1 VAAERQLR
9 NDDACSEHD
18 CYGREKDAGCANSSA
33 IGATE
38 DVLSSRPA
46 SPGGRGFGSQ
56 RPPTEYRLER
66 LSNGQRLIT
75 EKLDHLRSVCLG
87 FWIPAG
93 SRDEEFSLAGA
104 THFIEHLLFK
114 GSSKYTAEEIA
125 QVFDTLGG
133 ELNASTSREYVVV
146 YGRFLDDQL
155 PVAMDVMCDMLLTPT
170 FADLDR
176 EREVVLEEIAMVEDS
191 PQDLIHDILAEV
203 VLDGH
208 PLAHPIL
215 GTRES
220 IGGVSEEEVRAY
232 HQRRFQFGDMVVSA
246 AGNIDHERL
255 RGLLV
260 GRRESADGKHPT
272 RPVLQPAMTPRR
284 SFLSKETEQMHVCLG
299 GVGMARSDERRFQ
312 LSVLDSLFGG
322 SLSSRLFQEVRE
334 KRGLVYSVYSF
345 SSLYEETGL
354 SGIYFG
360 CRPERLQTVMET
372 VGRELVRLVTEPVP
386 ADELQRAKEHLK
398 GRTILGLEST
408 SSRMTRLG
416 KGVLTNTEILSED
429 ELARRIEAVTSEQVM
444 ELASEVYR
452 PAALSVV
459 GIGADEARFAEAVP
473 EDGLAGLM

>member
-1 VAAERQLR
+1 MST
-9 NDDACSEHD
+9 D
-18 CYGREKDAGCANSSA
+18 
-33 IGATE
+33 
-38 DVLSSRPA
+38 
-46 SPGGRGFGSQ
+46 
-56 RPPTEYRLER
+56 EYRLEE

-75 EKLDHLRSVCLG
+75 EKLDHLRSVCVG
-87 FWIPAG
+87 FWMPAG
-93 SRDEEFSLAGA
+93 SRDEPDPLVGT

-114 GSSKYTAEEIA
+114 GSSKFTAEEIA

-155 PVAMDVMCDMLLTPT
+155 PVALDVMTDMLLTPT
-170 FADLDR
+170 FTDLDR

-191 PQDLIHDILAEV
+191 PQDLIHDVLAEV

-220 IGGVSEEEVRAY
+220 ISGASEEDIRAY
-232 HQRRFQFGDMVVSA
+232 HRKLFRFSDMVVAA
-246 AGNIDHERL
+246 AGNIDHDRL
-255 RGLLV
+255 SGLLV
-260 GRRESADGKHPT
+260 ERQSTSDRNN
-272 RPVLQPAMTPRR
+272 PRR
-284 SFLSKETEQMHVCLG
+284 TPVGPQMAPRRHFLSKETEQMHVCLG
-299 GVGMARSDERRFQ
+299 GIGMARNDDRRFQ

-345 SSLYEETGL
+345 SSMYKETGL
-354 SGIYFG
+354 SGLYFG
-360 CRPERLQTVMET
+360 CRPERLGAVMET
-372 VGRELVRLVTEPVP
+372 VGRELVRLVREPVP

-398 GRTILGLEST
+398 GRMILGLEST

-416 KGVLTNTEILSED
+416 KGVITETEILSLD
-429 ELARRIEAVTSEQVM
+429 ELAKRIEAVTSEQVL
-444 ELASEVYR
+444 ELAAEVYR

-459 GIGADEARFAEAVP
+459 GIGADESRFAEAVP
-473 EDGLAGLM
+473 EDCLAGLA

>member
-1 VAAERQLR
+1 V
-9 NDDACSEHD
+9 
-18 CYGREKDAGCANSSA
+18 
-33 IGATE
+33 
-38 DVLSSRPA
+38 PA
-46 SPGGRGFGSQ
+46 D
-56 RPPTEYRLER
+56 EYRLEQ
-66 LSNGQRLIT
+66 LPNGQRLIT

-93 SRDEEFSLAGA
+93 SRDEPAPLVGT

-114 GSSKYTAEEIA
+114 GSSRYTAEEIA

-155 PVAMDVMCDMLLTPT
+155 PVAMDVMTDMLLTPT

-191 PQDLIHDILAEV
+191 PQDLIHDVLAEV

-215 GTRES
+215 GTRETIS
-220 IGGVSEEEVRAY
+220 GASEEAIRAY
-232 HQRRFQFGDMVVSA
+232 HHERFRFSDMVVAA
-246 AGNIDHERL
+246 AGNIDHDQLRAALLERHDA
-255 RGLLV
+255 
-260 GRRESADGKHPT
+260 ADGSFPQ
-272 RPVLQPAMTPRR
+272 RAVSAPRITAR
-284 SFLSKETEQMHVCLG
+284 RHFLSKETEQMHVCLG
-299 GVGMARSDERRFQ
+299 GVGLARNDERRFQ

-345 SSLYEETGL
+345 SNMYAETGL
-354 SGIYFG
+354 TGIYFG
-360 CRPERLQTVMET
+360 CRPERLDAVMET

-386 ADELQRAKEHLK
+386 EDELTRAKEHLK

-416 KGVLTNTEILSED
+416 KGVLTETEILSQD
-429 ELARRIEAVTSEQVM
+429 ELAERIEAVTSEEVM
-444 ELASEVYR
+444 ELAAEVYR
-452 PAALSVV
+452 PDMLSVV
-459 GIGADEARFAEAVP
+459 GIGADEDLFASVVP
-473 EDGLAGLM
+473 ENCLVGLM

>member
-1 VAAERQLR
+1 VSTDGYCLQE
-9 NDDACSEHD
+9 
-18 CYGREKDAGCANSSA
+18 
-33 IGATE
+33 
-38 DVLSSRPA
+38 
-46 SPGGRGFGSQ
+46 
-56 RPPTEYRLER
+56 

-93 SRDEEFSLAGA
+93 SRDEPAPLVGA

-114 GSSKYTAEEIA
+114 GSSKFTAEEIA

-155 PVAMDVMCDMLLTPT
+155 PVALDVMTDMLLTPT

-191 PQDLIHDILAEV
+191 PQDLIHDVLAEV

-220 IGGVSEEEVRAY
+220 IAGASEEDIRAY
-232 HQRRFQFGDMVVSA
+232 HQHLFRFSDMVVAA
-246 AGNIDHERL
+246 AGNIDHDHL
-255 RGLLV
+255 SGLLLE
-260 GRRESADGKHPT
+260 RHQTSDSNDPQRT
-272 RPVLQPAMTPRR
+272 PAGLEMTPRR
-284 SFLSKETEQMHVCLG
+284 HFVTKETEQMHVCLG
-299 GVGMARSDERRFQ
+299 GIGLARDDDRRFQ

-345 SSLYEETGL
+345 STMYKETGL
-354 SGIYFG
+354 SGLYFG
-360 CRPERLQTVMET
+360 CRPERLEAVMDTVS
-372 VGRELVRLVTEPVP
+372 RELLRLVKEPVP
-386 ADELQRAKEHLK
+386 ADELQRAKEHLT
-398 GRTILGLEST
+398 GRLILGLEST

-416 KGVLTNTEILSED
+416 KGVITQTEILSLD
-429 ELARRIEAVTSEQVM
+429 ELTERIEAVTSEQVL
-444 ELASEVYR
+444 ELAAEVYR

-459 GIGADEARFAEAVP
+459 GIGADESQFASAVP
-473 EDGLAGLM
+473 EDCLAGLA